1 MTAFAAHNAALDD
14 ARTAYDAAVEA
25 ARVIHDAAC
34 TAAYGI
40 FTDDWRTHTFKSTF
54 AGHAASIAYNAALA
68 ATRDA
73 ATRAARSPA
82 QVAADV
88 ALDAAL
94 AAVRDAAQVAAD
106 DTHRVQSLGRWHTP
120 TTFAAKEQA

>member
-1 MTAFAAHNAALDD
+1 MTAFAAHKAALDD

-40 FTDDWRTHTFKSTF
+40 FTDDWRTQPFPSTF
-54 AGHAASIAYNAALA
+54 AGHGASIAYNAALA

-82 QVAADV
+82 QVAAD
-88 ALDAAL
+88 DT
-94 AAVRDAAQVAAD
+94 RDAAFGAGSLAAY
-106 DTHRVQSLGRWHTP
+106 L
-120 TTFAAKEQA
+120 AAKEQA